1 MEELHLVEETLEVGN
16 LLEVHHLA
24 EEILV
29 EDLVDFFEEVVEILV
44 GIPVMIIDQ
53 SMKYSKCQL
62 ISVPVVL
69 GSLVVV

>member
-1 MEELHLVEETLEVGN
+1 MLEEVLEVVGESFWEELHLVEEILEVGN

-24 EEILV
+24 EEILG

-53 SMKYSKCQL
+53 SMEIEMS
-62 ISVPVVL
+62 S
-69 GSLVVV
+69 